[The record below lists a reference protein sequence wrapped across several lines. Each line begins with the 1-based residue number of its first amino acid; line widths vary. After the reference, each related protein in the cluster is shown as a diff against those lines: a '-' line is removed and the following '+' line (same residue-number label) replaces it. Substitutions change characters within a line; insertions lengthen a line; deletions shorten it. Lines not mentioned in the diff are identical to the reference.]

1 MAYWARGREEKKEV
15 GGWVTGNS
23 RWATK
28 LAACPQ
34 AEVLML
40 MLTPDSTPSR
50 ARLVLPVDCEA
61 DLRVLCIVY
70 SINLICP

>member
-1 MAYWARGREEKKEV
+1 M
-15 GGWVTGNS
+15 
-23 RWATK
+23 
-28 LAACPQ
+28 AACPQ